1 MAINEYMVL
10 KDEQQVWVRLSWC
23 YGIRAKLCRSN
34 INEGNNQE
42 LWEIVNKTID
52 SVHINPRTNE
62 RYAPSLHVPKYGL
75 MAVGNI
81 KKILN
86 IYGTTLFD
94 CHLQDNYKHIVETM
108 STKENG
114 SILVKKLIRSKSNDN
129 NK

>member
-1 MAINEYMVL
+1 M
-10 KDEQQVWVRLSWC
+10 
-23 YGIRAKLCRSN
+23 
-34 INEGNNQE
+34 
-42 LWEIVNKTID
+42 
-52 SVHINPRTNE
+52 P
-62 RYAPSLHVPKYGL
+62 
-75 MAVGNI
+75 
-81 KKILN
+81 KILN